1 MSRYL
6 KKDNKA
12 LAGLKIK
19 MADDVW
25 QINKNGKARI
35 KKNINLFGRVDVKT
49 PNMILK
55 QDKNNKNKFTDDFS
69 ALPRKTKENVANELM
84 NNKRRVVYLVSEEE
98 KKRHKK

>member
-12 LAGLKIK
+12 LAGLKVKFSNDIW
-19 MADDVW
+19 DVDKKG
-25 QINKNGKARI
+25 NYRL

-55 QDKNNKNKFTDDFS
+55 QDKNNKNKFIDDFS

-84 NNKRRVVYLVSEEE
+84 NNKRRVVYLVSEEK
-98 KKRHKK
+98 KKRNKR